1 LSAHRG
7 MLVMGIATRVL
18 RMLAIDDYPDTTESI
33 AEMLRLD
40 GHDVETATD
49 GVQGIASA
57 AVFRP
62 DLVLLDI
69 GLPTLD
75 GYAVARRIQS
85 LALPPRPFI
94 VAVTG
99 HGMQE
104 DKRRSGEAGF
114 DLHLLK
120 PVDPE
125 TYRGLMALLQ
135 TSAGLIN
142 HARSLAAQHR
152 LVATDLLFRKL
163 EMANLYLDTAAIT
176 DYRKDHCVVLATE
189 SYDRLIAW
197 LDSGA
202 CVDDRAAEFVTGL
215 RALNER
221 LKLMRLP
228 HGPIERR
235 EPPRGKTRRQPM

>member
-1 LSAHRG
+1 
-7 MLVMGIATRVL
+7 MGIATRVL
-18 RMLAIDDYPDTTESI
+18 RVLVVDDYPDTAESI

-40 GHDVETATD
+40 GLDVETATD

-85 LALPPRPFI
+85 LALLPRPFI

-99 HGMQE
+99 HGMQA

-125 TYRGLMALLQ
+125 TCRGLTALLQ
-135 TSAGLIN
+135 TSIGFLN
-142 HARSLAAQHR
+142 YSHKLAAQHR
-152 LVATDLLFRKL
+152 QTATELLFRTL
-163 EMANLYLDTAAIT
+163 EMANLYLDTAAIS
-176 DYRKDHCVVLATE
+176 DHRKDHCVTLATG
-189 SYDRLIAW
+189 SFDRLITW

-202 CVDDRAAEFVTGL
+202 CIDDRAAEMVNGL

-221 LKLMRLP
+221 LKLMRQP
-228 HGPIERR
+228 HGRIERR
-235 EPPRGKTRRQPM
+235 ELRRVETPAG